1 MKIAILVSIF
11 LAAATSSAMAMPQ
24 ITDNL
29 LQNCKKCWDDC
40 AYRRTGA
47 VARRRFTGVSQ
58 DLQSLLLNDPPPP
71 PPPLFLLLLPL
82 PSPLSSPRVSCL
94 SLSDVQSRAEKR
106 VSTTSACRCGRRAT
120 LYMCPGRLSF
130 GARDGPA
137 TRAEPREAEGLQAAA
152 TRHRRAH
159 SGPALTLLSRCP
171 DSHQYHRRPRSKL
184 GYTWEIGQV
193 GSYRNCGKTSLV
205 GHVS

>member
-71 PPPLFLLLLPL
+71 PPPPPSFSSSPSPPLSPL
-82 PSPLSSPRVSCL
+82 PASRVCPSQTCKVVLRNGFRRLQLAAAAGEPPCTCAQDGCPSALETAQQLERNRGRPRVYKPQPHGTEEL
-94 SLSDVQSRAEKR
+94 IQ
-106 VSTTSACRCGRRAT
+106 
-120 LYMCPGRLSF
+120 
-130 GARDGPA
+130 GP
-137 TRAEPREAEGLQAAA
+137 R
-152 TRHRRAH
+152 
-159 SGPALTLLSRCP
+159 
-171 DSHQYHRRPRSKL
+171 
-184 GYTWEIGQV
+184 
-193 GSYRNCGKTSLV
+193 
-205 GHVS
+205 